1 MVETPRSLFGNSR
14 LVLGIT
20 LCLIFGLGIA
30 IRLYDITDLPLDFHP
45 TRQLFSAIK
54 ARGMYYQN
62 LPEAPEWQR
71 TLAVQMWKT
80 KVTIEPELLPRLAA
94 FLYQFTGEELWVP
107 RLISAV
113 FWVLGGIFLFL
124 LAQDLA
130 TTDGAVLALAF
141 YLFAPY
147 GIIASRSFQPDPLMV
162 SSILAYWWLVWRW
175 RQRPSWSWAI
185 LAGLVGGFAIF
196 VKLVAAFF
204 IAGGALGVVVGRFRF
219 HDLVRNAQVWAMLT
233 LGILPGA
240 IWVIDGLFV
249 TGFLTN
255 EFAGNFLAS
264 LLVSPSYYLQ
274 WQSNVQTVVGGVVV
288 ALALLGLFLIRQ
300 KDSFVFL
307 VSIWLMY
314 GFFGLYFNY
323 HISTHDYY
331 SLPLISIVA
340 FSLAPLGEWLFAR
353 VADAA
358 QSTWLR
364 IAVYLIVLYG
374 VCASLWVVRNEMKT
388 IDYRP
393 MQVFWAGISD
403 VLGPRASVIALTDDY
418 GSGLAFWGWQNAA
431 VWPTSDQ
438 LNYRDERGGT
448 YDLRTFFAERA
459 KKKVYFLVSDLAEFE
474 RQPELKRLLYA
485 DYPVFSE
492 GEGFVIFDLVHPYG
506 DQP

>member
-1 MVETPRSLFGNSR
+1 
-14 LVLGIT
+14 
-20 LCLIFGLGIA
+20 
-30 IRLYDITDLPLDFHP
+30 
-45 TRQLFSAIK
+45 
-54 ARGMYYQN
+54 
-62 LPEAPEWQR
+62 
-71 TLAVQMWKT
+71 
-80 KVTIEPELLPRLAA
+80 
-94 FLYQFTGEELWVP
+94 
-107 RLISAV
+107 
-113 FWVLGGIFLFL
+113 
-124 LAQDLA
+124 
-130 TTDGAVLALAF
+130 
-141 YLFAPY
+141 
-147 GIIASRSFQPDPLMV
+147 
-162 SSILAYWWLVWRW
+162 
-175 RQRPSWSWAI
+175 
-185 LAGLVGGFAIF
+185 
-196 VKLVAAFF
+196 
-204 IAGGALGVVVGRFRF
+204 
-219 HDLVRNAQVWAMLT
+219 
-233 LGILPGA
+233 
-240 IWVIDGLFV
+240 
-249 TGFLTN
+249 
-255 EFAGNFLAS
+255 
-264 LLVSPSYYLQ
+264 
-274 WQSNVQTVVGGVVV
+274 
-288 ALALLGLFLIRQ
+288 
-300 KDSFVFL
+300 
-307 VSIWLMY
+307 MY

-331 SLPLISIVA
+331 SLPLIPIVA

-418 GSGLAFWGWQNAA
+418 GSGLAYWGWQNAA